1 MTDPALQPLG
11 VGQYAMPQ
19 IPGRALPA
27 WHRFNLA
34 ANRGLGRLGESLFAA
49 PAEVAQQMDPR
60 TVHALQQQALLQ
72 MGLGLMAA
80 RNRGLGA
87 GALFGLNQGQ
97 QVMGQGLGQALLAR
111 RSRRED
117 ERLDLQERRTQMLL
131 ERQDARDRIEDAR
144 YETERGYRQ
153 SRDAAGDVE
162 RRSDN
167 ARQAAALR
175 LQTDAATRDVQ
186 QDRVKLLGQKAAIEA
201 GRYLSAN
208 PNGPR
213 AAEMRGL
220 YKTFTGRDWDGGVD
234 PLAALLAQPQAAYP
248 RLDDLPGVK

>member
-1 MTDPALQPLG
+1 MTDPALRPIG
-11 VGQYAMPQ
+11 IGQYAAPQ
-19 IPGRALPA
+19 IPGAALPA

-34 ANRGLGRLGESLFAA
+34 ANRGLGRLGETLFAA

-87 GALFGLNQGQ
+87 GALFGMNQGQ
-97 QVMGQGLGQALLAR
+97 QTMGQGLGQAMLGR
-111 RSRRED
+111 RSRLED
-117 ERLDLQERRTQMLL
+117 ERLDLQERRTDALL
-131 ERQDARDRIEDAR
+131 DRQTGRDRIEDAR
-144 YETERGYRQ
+144 YEAQRAWQ
-153 SRDAAGDVE
+153 QQRDTALDAE
-162 RRSDN
+162 RRTDN

-175 LQTDAATRDVQ
+175 LQTEAGARDAQ
-186 QDRVKLLGQKAAIEA
+186 QDRLKMAGQRAAIEA
-201 GRYLSAN
+201 GRYLSTN

-220 YKTFTGRDWDGGVD
+220 YKTFTGRDWDGGMD
-234 PLAALLAQPQAAYP
+234 PFARLLAPSPSYP